1 VDCDDS
7 AKKYTNVVSQCTLA
21 SELEKVDMEKTS
33 PDIILNE
40 LEHIKADISELKSE
54 VKSLQAR
61 VLILS
66 TTIAVLNE
74 QFLPV
79 KRVVYGM
86 VAIILTSTL
95 GTLLLFAIRMRGK

>member
-1 VDCDDS
+1 
-7 AKKYTNVVSQCTLA
+7 
-21 SELEKVDMEKTS
+21 MEKTS